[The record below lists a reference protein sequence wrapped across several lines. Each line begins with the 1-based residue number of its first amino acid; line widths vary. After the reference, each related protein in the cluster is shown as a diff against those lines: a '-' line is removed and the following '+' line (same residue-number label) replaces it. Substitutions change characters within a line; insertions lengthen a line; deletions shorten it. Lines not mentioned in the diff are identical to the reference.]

1 MAQWKYR
8 RFEASKMKKQVAFA
22 NQKFRAIAMEE
33 DVLPAKSKKKVQ
45 K

>member
-8 RFEASKMKKQVAFA
+8 RFQASKMKKQVAFA

-33 DVLPAKSKKKVQ
+33 DVFPAKSKKKVQ
-45 K
+45 